1 MEDNNVRITNM
12 INLIINVVLFFI
24 IVGIAYAWMVTD
36 SSDGEIVR
44 YNRKLIISSLDID
57 VKLYM
62 YEDNEYKLITDP
74 MVDLNNI
81 APGDVY
87 QFRFD
92 ITNDNN
98 SVNLSKIVFGEIN
111 GDIEELAPYIIIGS
125 TSPNIYSFM
134 MTDKMVKS
142 TNNDGEEISIIRFN
156 DNLRV
161 PAKTTLSLYWYIAI
175 DETANNDVAEKHL
188 TIDSIEF
195 ISP

>member
-1 MEDNNVRITNM
+1 MDNSRITNS
-12 INLIINVVLFFI
+12 INLIINIVLFFI

-44 YNRKLIISSLDID
+44 YKNKLIVSSLDID

-62 YEDNEYKLITDP
+62 YDDNEYKLITDP
-74 MVDLNNI
+74 LVDLNNI

-111 GDIEELAPYIIIGS
+111 GDIDELAPYLIIGS

-134 MTDKMVKS
+134 MKDKMVKS
-142 TNNDGEEISIIRFN
+142 INNDGNEISIIRFN

-175 DETANNDVAEKHL
+175 DETANNDVSEKHL

>member
-1 MEDNNVRITNM
+1 MDNSRITNS
-12 INLIINVVLFFI
+12 INLIINIVLFFI

-44 YNRKLIISSLDID
+44 YKNKLIVSSLDID

-62 YEDNEYKLITDP
+62 YDDNEYKLITDP
-74 MVDLNNI
+74 LVDLNNI

-111 GDIEELAPYIIIGS
+111 GDIDELAPYLIIGS

-134 MTDKMVKS
+134 MKDKMVKS
-142 TNNDGEEISIIRFN
+142 INNDGKEISIIRFN

-175 DETANNDVAEKHL
+175 DETANNDVSEKHL

>member
-161 PAKTTLSLYWYIAI
+161 PAKTTLSLYWYR
-175 DETANNDVAEKHL
+175 
-188 TIDSIEF
+188 
-195 ISP
+195 